1 MTTASFQF
9 LLFGLVVAILYN
21 LARPWGWRQ
30 AVMLVANV
38 CFLASFSL
46 SVKTFLPFAGFLLL
60 GFFAVRLMQ
69 SDRARSSFAVM
80 IITTI
85 AAFIWLKKYAFLPAA
100 TFIRFPYVTIGLSY
114 IFFRVLHLIID
125 ARNDNL
131 PGRIGIISYLNYTLN
146 FTALVSGPIQ
156 WYQDFAEMQ
165 LGPGRPPLDLFII
178 GESLERIVVGFFKVT
193 VLSLLLSAGQDR
205 ALSMLSPLMSFW
217 GRVGTAIAI
226 AAAYPLY
233 LYFNFSGYT
242 DIVIGVARFLRLTLP
257 ENFNRPFSST
267 NFIDFWGRWHITLST
282 WLKTYVFN
290 PLTKVL
296 MKKFPSAKAQPWIGV
311 VAFFVTFFLIGV
323 WHGQT
328 PAFLIFGVLLGAGVS
343 LNKLFQ
349 ILMSK
354 WLGGRE
360 FKQLSSNAVYCAF
373 TRGLTF
379 TWFTFSLL
387 WFWSNSQQVA
397 AIARNAGGAA
407 FATGWIIIFLSATA
421 LLAIYEGVRTWVLSF
436 TWDGSPLVQSRYIR
450 TAWNTALATIC
461 VTVIVILNAP
471 APEIVY
477 KAF

>member
-9 LLFGLVVAILYN
+9 LLFALVVAILYN
-21 LARPWGWRQ
+21 VARPWGWRQ
-30 AVMLVANV
+30 AVMLAANV
-38 CFLASFSL
+38 GFLATFSL
-46 SVKTFLPFAGFLLL
+46 SLKAFLPFAGFLLL
-60 GFFAVRLMQ
+60 GFVAVRLMQ
-69 SDRARSSFAVM
+69 SERRRSAFVLM
-80 IITTI
+80 VITTI
-85 AAFIWLKKYAFLPAA
+85 IVFIWLKKYAFLPSAS
-100 TFIRFPYVTIGLSY
+100 FIRFPYVTIGLSY

-131 PGRIGIISYLNYTLN
+131 PHRIAIVGYLNYTLN

-156 WYQDFAEMQ
+156 CYQDFAEMQ
-165 LGPGRPPLDLFII
+165 LGPGRPPLDIFVI
-178 GESLERIVVGFFKVT
+178 GESLERIIVGFFKVSI
-193 VLSLLLSAGQDR
+193 LSLLLLAGQER
-205 ALSMLSPLMSFW
+205 ALNMISQSMSFW
-217 GRVGTAIAI
+217 GRVAAAMAIAG
-226 AAAYPLY
+226 AYPLY

-290 PLTKVL
+290 PLTKLL
-296 MKKFPSAKAQPWIGV
+296 MKKFPSTHAQPWIGV
-311 VAFFVTFFLIGV
+311 VAFFVTFFLIGA

-343 LNKLFQ
+343 VNKLFQ
-349 ILMSK
+349 VLMSK
-354 WLGGRE
+354 WLGGKE
-360 FKQLSSNAVYCAF
+360 FKKLSSNPVYCAF

-387 WFWSNSQQVA
+387 WFWSNSQQVGS
-397 AIARNAGGAA
+397 IARTGGAAA
-407 FATGWIIIFLSATA
+407 FATAWVAIFLSATV
-421 LLAIYEGVRTWVLSF
+421 LLALYDGVRTWILSF
-436 TWDGSPLVQSRYIR
+436 TWGGSPLVQSRYIR